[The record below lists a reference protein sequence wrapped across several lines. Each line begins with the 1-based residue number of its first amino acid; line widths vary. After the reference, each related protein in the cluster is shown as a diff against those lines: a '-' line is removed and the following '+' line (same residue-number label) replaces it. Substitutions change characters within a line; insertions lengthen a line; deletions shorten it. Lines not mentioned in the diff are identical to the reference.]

1 MNSCVELTNDWCPT
15 DQVLILPGAE
25 LTYQV
30 GAELNPPPPQE

>member
-1 MNSCVELTNDWCPT
+1 MKSCAELTNDWCPI

-30 GAELNPPPPQE
+30 GAELTP

>member
-15 DQVLILPGAE
+15 DQVLILTGAE